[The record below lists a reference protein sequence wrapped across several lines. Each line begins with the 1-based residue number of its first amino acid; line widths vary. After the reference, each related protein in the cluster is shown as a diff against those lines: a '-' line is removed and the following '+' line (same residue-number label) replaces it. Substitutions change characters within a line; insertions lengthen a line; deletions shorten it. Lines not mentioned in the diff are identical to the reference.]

1 MTTVTASEFQKNF
14 GAFKETAQREPVKI
28 TSNGRESVVLISAAS
43 FAEYEQFKKQKYA
56 YGGETTDEFK
66 TLLTER
72 MDKHKHV
79 LEGLAKGE
87 MSREELTELYR
98 RSASRREKPRRP

>member
-14 GAFKETAQREPVKI
+14 GAFKEAAQREPVKI

-43 FAEYEQFKKQKYA
+43 FAEYEQFKKQKYTCD
-56 YGGETTDEFK
+56 GETTEEFK
-66 TLLTER
+66 KLLAER

-87 MSREELTELYR
+87 MSREELAEFYR
-98 RSASRREKPRRP
+98 RNTSSIEKP

>member
-14 GAFKETAQREPVKI
+14 GTFKEAAQREPVKI

-56 YGGETTDEFK
+56 YGGEVTDEFEK
-66 TLLTER
+66 DLDHFMEE
-72 MDKHKHV
+72 HKAV
-79 LEGLAKGE
+79 LEGLAK
-87 MSREELTELYR
+87 
-98 RSASRREKPRRP
+98 

>member
-14 GAFKETAQREPVKI
+14 GAFKEAAQREPVEI

-43 FAEYEQFKKQKYA
+43 YAEYQEFKKQKYA

-66 TLLTER
+66 KTLAER
-72 MDKHKHV
+72 MEKHKHV
-79 LEGLAKGE
+79 LEGLAK
-87 MSREELTELYR
+87 
-98 RSASRREKPRRP
+98 

>member
-43 FAEYEQFKKQKYA
+43 FAEYEQFKQQKYA
-56 YGGETTDEFK
+56 YGGEVTEEFK
-66 TLLTER
+66 KILAEH
-72 MDKHKHV
+72 MEKHRQV
-79 LEGLAKGE
+79 LEGLA
-87 MSREELTELYR
+87 R
-98 RSASRREKPRRP
+98 

>member
-43 FAEYEQFKKQKYA
+43 YAEYEQFKKQKYA
-56 YGGETTDEFK
+56 YGGEVTEEFK
-66 TLLTER
+66 ENLTDFMEE
-72 MDKHKHV
+72 HKDV
-79 LEGLAKGE
+79 LEGLAK
-87 MSREELTELYR
+87 
-98 RSASRREKPRRP
+98 

>member
-43 FAEYEQFKKQKYA
+43 YAEYQQFQKQKYA
-56 YGGETTDEFK
+56 YGGEATDEF
-66 TLLTER
+66 
-72 MDKHKHV
+72 DKDLDNFMEEHHAV
-79 LEGLAKGE
+79 LEGLAK
-87 MSREELTELYR
+87 
-98 RSASRREKPRRP
+98 

>member
-14 GAFKETAQREPVKI
+14 GTFKEAAQREPVKI

-56 YGGETTDEFK
+56 YGGEVTDEF
-66 TLLTER
+66 E
-72 MDKHKHV
+72 KHLDHFMEEHKDV
-79 LEGLAKGE
+79 LEGLAK
-87 MSREELTELYR
+87 
-98 RSASRREKPRRP
+98 

>member
-43 FAEYEQFKKQKYA
+43 YAEYEAFQKQKYA
-56 YGGETTDEFK
+56 FGGDVTPEFEDI
-66 TLLTER
+66 LAQR
-72 MDKHKHV
+72 MEKHKDV
-79 LEGLAKGE
+79 LEGLAK
-87 MSREELTELYR
+87 
-98 RSASRREKPRRP
+98 